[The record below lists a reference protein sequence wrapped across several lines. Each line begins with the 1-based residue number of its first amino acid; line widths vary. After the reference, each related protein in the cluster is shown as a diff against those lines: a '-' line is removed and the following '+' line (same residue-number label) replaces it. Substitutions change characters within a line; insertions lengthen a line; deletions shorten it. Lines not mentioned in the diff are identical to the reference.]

1 VNEIVVRL
9 VGGLGTKCSNTLRNG
24 VPLRLDTSWFA
35 GVCDRHYALAPFR
48 IEATLL
54 PKQPARTSRYWG
66 RLDDCADAQLGLGR
80 GRPQRAVLCRR

>member
-1 VNEIVVRL
+1 MNEIVVRL
-9 VGGLGTKCSNTLRNG
+9 VGGLGNQMFQYATARAVALRNG

-48 IEATLL
+48 TEATLL

-66 RLDDCADAQLGLGR
+66 AWTIVSMPSWD
-80 GRPQRAVLCRR
+80 